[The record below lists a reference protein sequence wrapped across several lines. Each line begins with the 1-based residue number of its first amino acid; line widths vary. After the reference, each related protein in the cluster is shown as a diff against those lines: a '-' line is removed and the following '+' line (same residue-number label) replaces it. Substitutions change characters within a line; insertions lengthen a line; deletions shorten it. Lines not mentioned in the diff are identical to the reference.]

1 MLQCNRIRACLF
13 RFRKV
18 GVVCIHDIFYGVY
31 ETCYLNF
38 CELPMGRHRT
48 VGIKLRFLD
57 QMYIAYLP

>member
-18 GVVCIHDIFYGVY
+18 GVVYIHGIFYGVY
-31 ETCYLNF
+31 ETCCLNF
-38 CELPMGRHRT
+38 CGLLMGQHRT
-48 VGIKLRFLD
+48 VGIELRFLG